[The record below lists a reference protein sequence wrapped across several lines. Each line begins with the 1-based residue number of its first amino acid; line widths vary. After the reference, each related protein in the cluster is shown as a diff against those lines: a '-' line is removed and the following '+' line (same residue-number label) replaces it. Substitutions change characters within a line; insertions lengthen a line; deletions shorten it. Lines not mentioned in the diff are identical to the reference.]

1 MIYSIQERKQVR
13 ISFHFNPD
21 IILVAFKAGVG
32 LRVKQVYY
40 FTDTRLLIT
49 KGYENKSNKKTHHIK
64 LEMLWDLPIPAF
76 AYEVG
81 IFIEPDP
88 DRYNSPRGEMIQRYK
103 TDVARHHRGDP

>member
-1 MIYSIQERKQVR
+1 MFKLIIYINHTKMNVQSASIQLLFVYK
-13 ISFHFNPD
+13 
-21 IILVAFKAGVG
+21 
-32 LRVKQVYY
+32 VKQVYY

-88 DRYNSPRGEMIQRYK
+88 DRYNSPRGEKIQRYK
-103 TDVARHHRGDP
+103 TDVSCHHRGDP